1 MIMGLFEIIF
11 GICKTKPP
19 RDAECWKYSKGK
31 VEIEWARAPELRKPY
46 GAIRLEGQGLPVR
59 VLVIYGID
67 GQYYAFR
74 NKCSYMGRRI
84 DPVVGTATI
93 RCCGLFRSTF
103 DYTGNVMS
111 GPSKEPLRTFKVETK
126 HCKVIVWL

>member
-1 MIMGLFEIIF
+1 MLEVF
-11 GICKTKPP
+11 
-19 RDAECWKYSKGK
+19 KGK

-67 GQYYAFR
+67 GQYHAFR